1 MKSVFILLLFF
12 CQSGYS
18 QTTDSLKKQ
27 AIRLQVRA
35 FDAERNHDF
44 ETAILLAD
52 SSIALDS
59 TRYEP
64 FITKAESQWYLKRF
78 SAAAETYKKSMNV
91 KKPDFLVGAY
101 VLLGMLYDKAG
112 MFEEAKK
119 QYRLAIKTWENG
131 YQPPRFD
138 KTEEQEYVFA
148 FGLLGDTKNW
158 KQKLAELSKKYSSSN
173 YQQFENKSRQELLE
187 HHFSPFGG

>member
-1 MKSVFILLLFF
+1 MKSILILLLLFV
-12 CQSGYS
+12 QVGYG
-18 QTTDSLKKQ
+18 QTTDSLKKK
-27 AIRLQVRA
+27 AIKLQVRA

-64 FITKAESQWYLKRF
+64 FITKAESQWFLKRF
-78 SAAAETYKKSMNV
+78 SAAADTYKKSMHV
-91 KKPDFLVGAY
+91 KKPDFLIGAY

-112 MFEEAKK
+112 MFKEAKE
-119 QYRLAIKTWENG
+119 QYQLAIKTWENG

-148 FGLLGDTKNW
+148 FGLLGDTKKW
-158 KQKLAELSKKYSSSN
+158 KEKLAELSKKYPSLN
-173 YQQFENKSRQELLE
+173 YQQLESKPRKELLE